1 MPVGRKEGNGMNEQ
15 ATGSQAAALAVKYL
29 KINMSLSEFEQFLD
43 GAVAAPEGERR
54 DDWIALVAPDADD
67 AAKRQLAAA
76 HEDRAQ
82 AVRRQAS
89 QPVAA
94 RVAALRKELAVQKL
108 DGFLVPR
115 ADEHQGEYVPKRAE
129 RLAWISN
136 FTGSAGLAIV
146 LKDKAAIFV
155 DGRYTIQVRE
165 QVDSRLFE
173 IRHLI
178 NEPPEAWITANLKK
192 GEVLGFDPWLVTADA
207 AQRYREAARKAGAEL
222 KSIERNP
229 LDAAWGDQPPEPIA
243 AVWPQDTRH
252 AGLSAAEKRQLI
264 AKKLKEN
271 GHDAAVISAPDSLA
285 WLLNIRGGDV
295 PRTPFALGYAIID
308 KQGRVDLFMDP
319 RKLTQEARAHLGNE
333 VAVQPKSGF
342 LSALDALGRSGA
354 TVAVDAMTAGVAIF
368 DRLKAAG
375 AKPAVGEDPC
385 ALPKACKNR
394 VEIEGARAAHR
405 RDGAAVSRFLHWL
418 SIEAPKGHLDEIA
431 AAEKLAAF
439 RRQGDLFR
447 DFSFDTI
454 SAAGPNGAICHYKVT
469 ESSNRPIPVNWL
481 YLVDSGGQYLDG
493 TTDITRTIAVGQVT
507 AEMKDR
513 FTRVL
518 KGHIALATTRFPRGT
533 TGSALDSIARR
544 PLWEVGLD
552 YDHGTGHGVGSY
564 LSVHE
569 GPQRISKMPNR
580 VPLEVGMIVSNEP
593 GYYKDGEYGIRIENL
608 VTVIEDK
615 EHPGMLAFETLTLA
629 PIDLEAIDRSLLTA
643 DEVAWL
649 NAYHKRV
656 RDTIA
661 PLVDAATAKWLEG
674 ATRAI

>member
-1 MPVGRKEGNGMNEQ
+1 ME
-15 ATGSQAAALAVKYL
+15 
-29 KINMSLSEFEQFLD
+29 LSEIEQLLK
-43 GAVAAPEGERR
+43 GSVAAPDGERQ
-54 DDWIALVAPDADD
+54 DDWIALVAPAADAETRRRLS
-67 AAKRQLAAA
+67 AARASWAAGVKRQA
-76 HEDRAQ
+76 RPPIS
-82 AVRRQAS
+82 VRI
-89 QPVAA
+89 
-94 RVAALRKELAVQKL
+94 AALRNELARRGL

-165 QVDSRLFE
+165 QVDATLFE

-178 NEPPEAWITANLKK
+178 NEPPEAWIAANLKK
-192 GEVLGFDPWLVTADA
+192 GEVLGFDPWLITPDA

-222 KSIERNP
+222 KAVDRNP
-229 LDAAWGDQPPEPIA
+229 LDEAWADQPPEPIA
-243 AVWPQDTRH
+243 PIWPQETRH
-252 AGLSAAEKRQLI
+252 AGQSAAEKRVLI
-264 AKKLKEN
+264 ARKLKER
-271 GHDAAVISAPDSLA
+271 GHAAAVISAPDSLA

-308 KQGRVDLFMDP
+308 KDGKVDLFVDP
-319 RKLTQEARAHLGNE
+319 RKLTAEARQHLGNE

-342 LSALDALGRSGA
+342 LPALDALGKTGA
-354 TVAVDAMTAGVAIF
+354 SVVVDAMTAGVAIS

-375 AKPAVGEDPC
+375 AKPAIGEDPC
-385 ALPKACKNR
+385 ALPKACKNP
-394 VEIEGARAAHR
+394 VEIDGARAAHR
-405 RDGAAVSRFLHWL
+405 RDGAAVSQFLHWL
-418 SIEAPKGHLDEIA
+418 SIEAPRGRLDEIA
-431 AAEKLAAF
+431 AADKLASF
-439 RRQGDLFR
+439 RRRNDLFR

-454 SAAGPNGAICHYKVT
+454 SAAGSNGAICHYKVT
-469 ESSNRPIPVNWL
+469 EQSNKPIPVNWL

-493 TTDITRTIAVGQVT
+493 TTDITRTVAVGKVS

-533 TGSALDSIARR
+533 SGSALDAIARR

-615 EHPGMLAFETLTLA
+615 QHPGMLCFETLTLA
-629 PIDLEAIDRSLLTA
+629 PIDLDAIDRSLLTS

-656 RDTIA
+656 RETIT

>member
-1 MPVGRKEGNGMNEQ
+1 MNEH
-15 ATGSQAAALAVKYL
+15 ATRSEAVASALQNVKV
-29 KINMSLSEFEQFLD
+29 NMSLSEFEQVLA
-43 GAVAAPEGERR
+43 GSVAAPDGERP
-54 DDWIALVAPDADD
+54 DEWIALVAPGADED
-67 AAKRQLAAA
+67 TKRRLSAA
-76 HEDRAQ
+76 HESWARDVKRQ
-82 AVRRQAS
+82 VR
-89 QPVAA
+89 QPVSA
-94 RVAALRKELAVQKL
+94 RLAALRNELHTQNL
-108 DGFLVPR
+108 DGFLIPR

-165 QVDSRLFE
+165 QVDATLFE

-178 NEPPEAWITANLKK
+178 TEPPEAWIAANLKK
-192 GEVLGFDPWLVTADA
+192 GEVLGFDPWLITPDA

-222 KSIERNP
+222 KAVDRNP
-229 LDAAWGDQPPEPIA
+229 LDEAWSDQPPEPIA
-243 AVWPQDTRH
+243 PIWPQDTRH
-252 AGLSAAEKRQLI
+252 AGQSSAEKRQLI
-264 AKKLKEN
+264 ARKLKER
-271 GHDAAVISAPDSLA
+271 GQDAAVISAPDSLA

-308 KQGRVDLFMDP
+308 KDGKVDLFIDS
-319 RKLTQEARAHLGNE
+319 RKLTAEARQHLGNE

-342 LSALDALGRSGA
+342 LPALDVLGKTGS
-354 TVAVDAMTAGVAIF
+354 TVVVDGMTAGVAIY

-385 ALPKACKNR
+385 ALPKACKNP
-394 VEIEGARAAHR
+394 VEVEGSRAAHR
-405 RDGAAVSRFLHWL
+405 RDGAAVSQFLHWL
-418 SIEAPKGHLDEIA
+418 SIEAPKGGLNEII
-431 AAEKLAAF
+431 AAEKLASF
-439 RRQGDLFR
+439 RRRNDLFR

-469 ESSNRPIPVNWL
+469 EESNRPIPVNWL
-481 YLVDSGGQYLDG
+481 FLVDSGGQYLDG
-493 TTDITRTIAVGQVT
+493 TTDITRTIAVGKVS

-533 TGSALDSIARR
+533 TGSSLDAIARR

-580 VPLEVGMIVSNEP
+580 VPLEVGMIISNEP

-608 VTVIEDK
+608 VTVVEDK
-615 EHPGMLAFETLTLA
+615 DHPGMLAFETLTLA
-629 PIDLEAIDRSLLTA
+629 PIDLDAVDRSLLTA

-649 NAYHKRV
+649 NAYHTRV
-656 RDTIA
+656 RETIT

>member
-1 MPVGRKEGNGMNEQ
+1 MNEQ
-15 ATGSQAAALAVKYL
+15 ATRAETIASAHKKL
-29 KINMSLSEFEQFLD
+29 KINMSLSEFEQLLD
-43 GAVAAPEGERR
+43 GAVAAPDGERQS
-54 DDWIALVAPDADD
+54 DWIALVAPSADED
-67 AAKRQLAAA
+67 TRRRLNAA
-76 HEDRAQ
+76 HESRAQ
-82 AVRRQAS
+82 DVKMQAR
-89 QPVAA
+89 PPIPA
-94 RVAALRKELAVQKL
+94 RLAALRKELANRKL

-129 RLAWISN
+129 RLAWIAN

-165 QVDSRLFE
+165 QVDAKLFE

-178 NEPPEAWITANLKK
+178 NEPPEAWIAANLKK
-192 GEVLGFDPWLVTADA
+192 GEVLGFDPWLLTADA
-207 AQRYREAARKAGAEL
+207 ALRYREAARKVGAEL
-222 KSIERNP
+222 KAVDRNP
-229 LDAAWGDQPPEPIA
+229 LDEAWTDQPPEPIA
-243 AVWPQDTRH
+243 PIWPQDTRH
-252 AGLSAAEKRQLI
+252 AGQSAAEKRALI
-264 AKKLKEN
+264 AKKLKER
-271 GHDAAVISAPDSLA
+271 GQDAAVISAPDSLA

-295 PRTPFALGYAIID
+295 PRTPFALGYAVID
-308 KQGRVDLFMDP
+308 KEGKVDLFMDP
-319 RKLTQEARAHLGNE
+319 RKLTAEARQHLGNE
-333 VAVQPKSGF
+333 VAVRPKTGF
-342 LSALDALGRSGA
+342 LPALDVLGKAGA
-354 TVAVDAMTAGVAIF
+354 TVVVDAMTAGVAIS

-375 AKPAVGEDPC
+375 ARPAIGEDPC
-385 ALPKACKNR
+385 ALLKACKNP
-394 VEIEGARAAHR
+394 VEVEGSRAAHR
-405 RDGAAVSRFLHWL
+405 RDGAAVSQFLHWL
-418 SIEAPKGHLDEIA
+418 SIEAPKGQLNEII
-431 AAEKLAAF
+431 AAEKLASF
-439 RRQGDLFR
+439 RRRNDLFR

-469 ESSNRPIPVNWL
+469 EESNRPIPVDWL
-481 YLVDSGGQYLDG
+481 FLVDSGGQYLDG
-493 TTDITRTIAVGQVT
+493 TTDITRTIAVGKVS

-518 KGHIALATTRFPRGT
+518 KGHIALGTTRFPRGT
-533 TGSALDSIARR
+533 TGSSLDAIARR
-544 PLWEVGLD
+544 PLWEIGLD

-580 VPLEVGMIVSNEP
+580 VALEVGMIVSNEP

-608 VTVIEDK
+608 VTVVEDK
-615 EHPGMLAFETLTLA
+615 QHPGMLCFETLTLA

-649 NAYHKRV
+649 NAYHARV
-656 RDTIA
+656 RETIT

>member
-1 MPVGRKEGNGMNEQ
+1 MNEH
-15 ATGSQAAALAVKYL
+15 ATRSQAIASAVENV
-29 KINMSLSEFEQFLD
+29 KINMSLSEFEQLLE

-54 DDWIALVAPDADD
+54 DDWIALVAPGADD
-67 AAKRQLAAA
+67 ETRRRLTAAHKSWAEAVKRQGR
-76 HEDRAQ
+76 E
-82 AVRRQAS
+82 
-89 QPVAA
+89 PVSA
-94 RVAALRKELAVQKL
+94 RIAALRKELAVQKL
-108 DGFLVPR
+108 DGFLIPR

-165 QVDSRLFE
+165 QVDAQLLE

-178 NEPPEAWITANLKK
+178 NEPPEAWIAANLKK
-192 GEVLGFDPWLVTADA
+192 GEVLGFDPWLTTADA

-222 KSIERNP
+222 KAVERNP
-229 LDAAWGDQPPEPIA
+229 LDEAWTDQPPEPIA
-243 AVWPQDTRH
+243 PVWPQDTRY
-252 AGLSAAEKRQLI
+252 AGMSAAEKRQLI
-264 AKKLKEN
+264 ARKLAEK
-271 GHDAAVISAPDSLA
+271 GQDAAVISAPDSLA

-308 KQGRVDLFMDP
+308 KDGKVDLFIDP
-319 RKLTQEARAHLGNE
+319 RKLTAEARSHLGNE
-333 VAVQPKSGF
+333 VAVQPKAGF
-342 LSALDALGRSGA
+342 LPALDALGKAGA

-375 AKPAVGEDPC
+375 AKPAIGEDPC
-385 ALPKACKNR
+385 ALPKACKNP
-394 VEIEGARAAHR
+394 VEIDGARAAHR

-418 SIEAPKGHLDEIA
+418 SIEAPKGDLDEIA
-431 AAEKLAAF
+431 AAEKLAEF
-439 RRQGDLFR
+439 RRRNDLFR

-469 ESSNRPIPVNWL
+469 EASNRPIPVNSL

-493 TTDITRTIAVGQVT
+493 TTDITRTIAVGEVS

-533 TGSALDSIARR
+533 SGSALDAIARR
-544 PLWEVGLD
+544 PLWQIGLD

-580 VPLEVGMIVSNEP
+580 VALEAGMIVSNEP

-615 EHPGMLAFETLTLA
+615 QHPGMLCFETLTLA
-629 PIDLEAIDRSLLTA
+629 PIDLEAIDRALLTP

-649 NAYHKRV
+649 NAYHTRV
-656 RDTIA
+656 RETIT

>member
-1 MPVGRKEGNGMNEQ
+1 MNEH
-15 ATGSQAAALAVKYL
+15 ATRSEAVVSALKNIKV
-29 KINMSLSEFEQFLD
+29 NMSLTELEQVLA
-43 GAVAAPEGERR
+43 GSVAAPDGERP
-54 DDWIALVAPDADD
+54 DEWIALVAPGADED
-67 AAKRQLAAA
+67 TKRRLSAA
-76 HEDRAQ
+76 HESWARDVKRQ
-82 AVRRQAS
+82 VR
-89 QPVAA
+89 QPVSA
-94 RVAALRKELAVQKL
+94 RHAALRKELHTQNL
-108 DGFLVPR
+108 DGFLIPR

-146 LKDKAAIFV
+146 LKDKAAVFV

-165 QVDSRLFE
+165 QIDATLFE

-178 NEPPEAWITANLKK
+178 TEPPEAWIAANLKK
-192 GEVLGFDPWLVTADA
+192 GEVLGFDPWLITPDA

-222 KSIERNP
+222 KAVDRNP
-229 LDAAWGDQPPEPIA
+229 LDEAWSDQPPEPIA
-243 AVWPQDTRH
+243 PIWPQDTRH
-252 AGLSAAEKRQLI
+252 AGQSSAEKRQLI
-264 AKKLKEN
+264 ARKLKER
-271 GHDAAVISAPDSLA
+271 GQDAAVISAPDSLA

-295 PRTPFALGYAIID
+295 PRTPFALGYAIVD
-308 KQGRVDLFMDP
+308 KDGKVDLFIDP
-319 RKLTQEARAHLGNE
+319 RKLTAEARQHLGNE

-342 LSALDALGRSGA
+342 LPALDALGKTGS
-354 TVAVDAMTAGVAIF
+354 TVVVDGMTAGVAIY
-368 DRLKAAG
+368 DRLIAAG

-385 ALPKACKNR
+385 ALPKACKNP
-394 VEIEGARAAHR
+394 VEVEGSRAAHR
-405 RDGAAVSRFLHWL
+405 RDGAAVSQFLHWL
-418 SIEAPKGHLDEIA
+418 SIEAPKGQLNEII
-431 AAEKLAAF
+431 AAEKLASF
-439 RRQGDLFR
+439 RRRNDLFR

-469 ESSNRPIPVNWL
+469 EESNRPIPVNWL
-481 YLVDSGGQYLDG
+481 FLVDSGGQYLDG
-493 TTDITRTIAVGQVT
+493 TTDITRTIAVGKAS

-533 TGSALDSIARR
+533 TGSSLDAIARR

-580 VPLEVGMIVSNEP
+580 VPLEVGMIISNEP

-608 VTVIEDK
+608 VTVVEDK
-615 EHPGMLAFETLTLA
+615 DHPGMLAFETLTLA
-629 PIDLEAIDRSLLTA
+629 PIDLEAVDRSLLTA

-649 NAYHKRV
+649 NAYHTRV
-656 RDTIA
+656 RETIT

>member
-1 MPVGRKEGNGMNEQ
+1 MNEP
-15 ATGSQAAALAVKYL
+15 ATGARQVASAHQKL
-29 KINMSLSEFEQFLD
+29 KINMSLTEFEQFLD
-43 GAVAAPEGERR
+43 GSVAAPDGERP
-54 DDWIALVAPDADD
+54 DDWIALLAPGADED
-67 AAKRQLAAA
+67 TRRGLSAALASRAADVKRQ
-76 HEDRAQ
+76 
-82 AVRRQAS
+82 VRPPISTRL
-89 QPVAA
+89 
-94 RVAALRKELAVQKL
+94 AALRKELASQGL
-108 DGFLVPR
+108 AGFLIPR

-129 RLAWISN
+129 RLAWIAN
-136 FTGSAGLAIV
+136 FTGSAGLALV

-165 QVDSRLFE
+165 QVDAQLFE

-178 NEPPEAWITANLKK
+178 NEPPEAWIAANLKK
-192 GEVLGFDPWLVTADA
+192 GEVLGFDPWLTTPDA

-222 KSIERNP
+222 KAVDRNP
-229 LDAAWGDQPPEPIA
+229 LDAAWADQPPEPIA
-243 AVWPQDTRH
+243 PIWPQATQH
-252 AGLSAAEKRQLI
+252 AGMSAAEKRALI
-264 AKKLKEN
+264 AKKLKER
-271 GHDAAVISAPDSLA
+271 GQDAAVISAPDSLA

-295 PRTPFALGYAIID
+295 PRTPFALGYAVID
-308 KQGRVDLFMDP
+308 KEGKVDLFIDP
-319 RKLTQEARAHLGNE
+319 RKLTAEARAHLGNE
-333 VAVQPKSGF
+333 VAVQPKAGF
-342 LSALDALGRSGA
+342 LPALDALGKTGA
-354 TVAVDAMTAGVAIF
+354 TVVVDAMTAGVAIY
-368 DRLKAAG
+368 DRLKSAG

-385 ALPKACKNR
+385 ALPKACKNP
-394 VEIEGARAAHR
+394 VEVEGSRAAHR
-405 RDGAAVSRFLHWL
+405 RDGAAVSQFLHWL
-418 SIEAPKGHLDEIA
+418 SIEAPKGGLDEIA
-431 AAEKLAAF
+431 AADKLASF
-439 RRQGDLFR
+439 RRRNDLFR

-469 ESSNRPIPVNWL
+469 EQSNKPIPVNWL

-507 AEMKDR
+507 PEMKDR

-615 EHPGMLAFETLTLA
+615 QHPGMLRFETLTLA
-629 PIDLEAIDRSLLTA
+629 PIDLNAVDRSLLTA

-649 NAYHKRV
+649 NAYHTRV
-656 RDTIA
+656 RKTIT
-661 PLVDAATAKWLEG
+661 PLVDAKTAKWLEE
-674 ATRAI
+674 ATRAV

>member
-1 MPVGRKEGNGMNEQ
+1 MNEH
-15 ATGSQAAALAVKYL
+15 ATRSEAVASALKNV
-29 KINMSLSEFEQFLD
+29 KINMSLSEFEQVLD
-43 GAVAAPEGERR
+43 GSVAAPDGERP
-54 DDWIALVAPDADD
+54 DEWIALVAPGADED
-67 AAKRQLAAA
+67 TKRRLSAA
-76 HEDRAQ
+76 HESWARDVKRQ
-82 AVRRQAS
+82 VRH
-89 QPVAA
+89 PVST
-94 RVAALRKELAVQKL
+94 RLAALRKELHTQNL
-108 DGFLVPR
+108 DGFLIPR

-155 DGRYTIQVRE
+155 DGRYTIQVRA
-165 QVDSRLFE
+165 QVDATLFE
-173 IRHLI
+173 IQHLI
-178 NEPPEAWITANLKK
+178 TEPPEAWIAANLKK
-192 GEVLGFDPWLVTADA
+192 GEVLGFDPWLITPDA

-222 KSIERNP
+222 KAVDRNP
-229 LDAAWGDQPPEPIA
+229 LDEAWSDQPPEPIA
-243 AVWPQDTRH
+243 PIWPQETRH
-252 AGLSAAEKRQLI
+252 AGQTSAEKRQLI
-264 AKKLKEN
+264 AGKLKER
-271 GHDAAVISAPDSLA
+271 GQDAAVISAPDSLA

-308 KQGRVDLFMDP
+308 KDGKVDLFIDP
-319 RKLTQEARAHLGNE
+319 RKLTAEARQHLGNE

-342 LSALDALGRSGA
+342 LPALDVLGKRGA
-354 TVAVDAMTAGVAIF
+354 HVVVDAMTAGVAIS

-375 AKPAVGEDPC
+375 ARPAIGEDPC
-385 ALPKACKNR
+385 ALPKACKNP
-394 VEIEGARAAHR
+394 VEVEGSRAAHR
-405 RDGAAVSRFLHWL
+405 RDGAAVSQFLHWL
-418 SIEAPKGHLDEIA
+418 SIEAPKGQLNEII
-431 AAEKLAAF
+431 AAEKLASF

-469 ESSNRPIPVNWL
+469 EESNRPIPVNWL
-481 YLVDSGGQYLDG
+481 FLVDSGGQYLDG
-493 TTDITRTIAVGQVT
+493 TTDITRTVAVGKVS

-533 TGSALDSIARR
+533 TGSSLDAIARR

-580 VPLEVGMIVSNEP
+580 VPLEVGMIISNEP

-608 VTVIEDK
+608 VTVVEDK
-615 EHPGMLAFETLTLA
+615 DHRGMLGFETLTLA
-629 PIDLEAIDRSLLTA
+629 PIDLEAVDRSLLTA

-656 RDTIA
+656 REAIT
-661 PLVDAATAKWLEG
+661 PLVDKETAKWLEG

>member
-1 MPVGRKEGNGMNEQ
+1 MNEP
-15 ATGSQAAALAVKYL
+15 ATGSQAVASAHQKL
-29 KINMSLSEFEQFLD
+29 KINMSLTEFEQLLD
-43 GAVAAPEGERR
+43 GTVAAPEGERQ
-54 DDWIALVAPDADD
+54 DEWIALVAPGADED
-67 AAKRQLAAA
+67 TKRRLSAAHASRVQDVKRQA
-76 HEDRAQ
+76 HPPI
-82 AVRRQAS
+82 S
-89 QPVAA
+89 A
-94 RVAALRKELAVQKL
+94 RLAALRKELGTQQL
-108 DGFLVPR
+108 DGFVIPR

-129 RLAWISN
+129 RLAWIAN

-165 QVDSRLFE
+165 QVDATLFE

-178 NEPPEAWITANLKK
+178 AEPPEAWIAANLKK
-192 GEVLGFDPWLVTADA
+192 GEVLGFDPWLITPDA

-222 KSIERNP
+222 KAVDRNP
-229 LDAAWGDQPPEPIA
+229 LDAAWADQPPEPIA
-243 AVWPQDTRH
+243 PIWPQATSH
-252 AGLSAAEKRQLI
+252 AGQSATDKRQLI
-264 AKKLKEN
+264 ARKLKER
-271 GHDAAVISAPDSLA
+271 GQDAAVISAPDSLA

-308 KQGRVDLFMDP
+308 KEGRVDLFVDP
-319 RKLTQEARAHLGNE
+319 RKLTAEARQHLGNE
-333 VAVQPKSGF
+333 VAVQPKIGF
-342 LSALDALGRSGA
+342 LPALDALGKTSA
-354 TVAVDAMTAGVAIF
+354 AVVVDAMTAGVAIY

-385 ALPKACKNR
+385 ALPKACKNP
-394 VEIEGARAAHR
+394 VEVEGSRAAHR
-405 RDGAAVSRFLHWL
+405 RDGAAVSQFLHWL
-418 SIEAPKGHLDEIA
+418 SIEAPKGQLDEIA
-431 AAEKLAAF
+431 AAEKLASF
-439 RRQGDLFR
+439 RRRNDLFR

-469 ESSNRPIPVNWL
+469 EQSNRPIPVNWL
-481 YLVDSGGQYLDG
+481 FLVDSGGQYLDG
-493 TTDITRTIAVGQVT
+493 TTDITRTIAVGAVS

-533 TGSALDSIARR
+533 TGSSLDAIARR

-580 VPLEVGMIVSNEP
+580 VPLEVGMIISNEP

-615 EHPGMLAFETLTLA
+615 SHPGMLTFETLTLA
-629 PIDLEAIDRSLLTA
+629 PIDLDAIDRSLLTA

-656 RDTIA
+656 RETIA

>member
-1 MPVGRKEGNGMNEQ
+1 MNEQ
-15 ATGSQAAALAVKYL
+15 ATGAKQIASAHQKL
-29 KINMSLSEFEQFLD
+29 KNTMSLAEFEQLLD
-43 GAVAAPEGERR
+43 GSLAAPEGERP
-54 DDWIALVAPDADD
+54 DEWIALVAPGADD
-67 AAKRQLAAA
+67 DLKRRLSAAYAS
-76 HEDRAQ
+76 RAEG
-82 AVRRQAS
+82 VRRQAR
-89 QPVAA
+89 QPVSARLAA
-94 RVAALRKELAVQKL
+94 VRKELASQKL
-108 DGFLVPR
+108 DGFLIPR

-129 RLAWISN
+129 RLAWISS

-165 QVDSRLFE
+165 QVDAQLFE

-178 NEPPEAWITANLKK
+178 NEPPEAWIAANLKK
-192 GEVLGFDPWLVTADA
+192 GEVLGFDPWLTTADA

-222 KSIERNP
+222 QAVERNP
-229 LDAAWGDQPPEPIA
+229 LDEAWTDQPPEPIA
-243 AVWPQDTRH
+243 PIWPQDTRY
-252 AGLSAAEKRQLI
+252 AGMSASEKRQLI
-264 AKKLKEN
+264 ARKLAEK
-271 GHDAAVISAPDSLA
+271 GQDAAVISAPDSLA

-308 KQGRVDLFMDP
+308 KEGKVDLFIDP

-342 LSALDALGRSGA
+342 LPALDGLGKTGA

-375 AKPAVGEDPC
+375 AKPAIGEDPC
-385 ALPKACKNR
+385 ALPKACKNP
-394 VEIEGARAAHR
+394 VEIDGARAAHR
-405 RDGAAVSRFLHWL
+405 RDGAAVSQFLHWL
-418 SIEAPKGHLDEIA
+418 SIEAPKGGLDEIA
-431 AAEKLAAF
+431 AAEKLAEF
-439 RRQGDLFR
+439 RRRNDLFR

-469 ESSNRPIPVNWL
+469 EQSNRPIPVNSL

-493 TTDITRTIAVGQVT
+493 TTDITRTIAVGQVS

-533 TGSALDSIARR
+533 SGSALDSIARR
-544 PLWEVGLD
+544 PLWQIGLD

-580 VPLEVGMIVSNEP
+580 VALEVGMIVSNEP

-608 VTVIEDK
+608 VTVIEDQQ
-615 EHPGMLAFETLTLA
+615 HPGMLCFETLTLA
-629 PIDLEAIDRSLLTA
+629 PIDLEAIDRALLTP

-649 NAYHKRV
+649 NAYHTRV
-656 RDTIA
+656 RETIA
-661 PLVDAATAKWLEG
+661 PLVDAKTAKWLEG

>member
-1 MPVGRKEGNGMNEQ
+1 MNEH
-15 ATGSQAAALAVKYL
+15 ATRSQQVASAHQKL
-29 KINMSLSEFEQFLD
+29 KINMSLMEFEQLLD
-43 GAVAAPEGERR
+43 GSVAAPDGERP
-54 DDWIALVAPDADD
+54 DDWIALVAPGADED
-67 AAKRQLAAA
+67 TKRRLSAAHASWAKDVKRQA
-76 HEDRAQ
+76 RP
-82 AVRRQAS
+82 
-89 QPVAA
+89 PVPE
-94 RVAALRKELAVQKL
+94 RLAALRKELSVQKL
-108 DGFLVPR
+108 DGFIVPR

-136 FTGSAGLAIV
+136 FAGSAGLAIV
-146 LKDKAAIFV
+146 LNDKAAVFV

-165 QVDSRLFE
+165 QVDAKLFE

-178 NEPPEAWITANLKK
+178 TEPPEAWIAANLKK
-192 GEVLGFDPWLVTADA
+192 GEVLGYDPWLITPDA

-222 KSIERNP
+222 KAVDRNP
-229 LDAAWGDQPPEPIA
+229 LDAAWSDQPPEPIA
-243 AVWPQDTRH
+243 PIWPQEAKH
-252 AGLSAAEKRQLI
+252 AGQSAADKRQLI
-264 AKKLKEN
+264 AKKLKER
-271 GHDAAVISAPDSLA
+271 GQDAAVISAPDSLA

-308 KQGRVDLFMDP
+308 KDGKVDLFMDP
-319 RKLTQEARAHLGNE
+319 RKLTAEARQHLGNE
-333 VAVQPKSGF
+333 VAVQPRSGF
-342 LSALDALGRSGA
+342 LPALDTLGKAGA
-354 TVAVDAMTAGVAIF
+354 SVGVDAMTAGVAIY

-375 AKPAVGEDPC
+375 AKPAIGEDPC
-385 ALPKACKNR
+385 ALPKACKNL
-394 VEIEGARAAHR
+394 VEVEGARAAHR
-405 RDGAAVSRFLHWL
+405 RDGAAVSQFLHWL
-418 SIEAPKGHLDEIA
+418 SIEAPKGRLDEIA
-431 AAEKLAAF
+431 AAEKLASF
-439 RRQGDLFR
+439 RRRNDLFR

-469 ESSNRPIPVNWL
+469 EQSNRPIPVNWL
-481 YLVDSGGQYLDG
+481 FLLDSGGQYLDG
-493 TTDITRTIAVGQVT
+493 TTDITRTIAVGKVS

-533 TGSALDSIARR
+533 TGSSLDAIARR

-608 VTVIEDK
+608 VTVVEDK
-615 EHPGMLAFETLTLA
+615 DHPGMLAFETLTLA
-629 PIDLEAIDRSLLTA
+629 PIDLEAVDRALLTA

-649 NAYHKRV
+649 NAYHARV
-656 RDTIA
+656 RETIT

-674 ATRAI
+674 ATRTI

>member
-1 MPVGRKEGNGMNEQ
+1 
-15 ATGSQAAALAVKYL
+15 
-29 KINMSLSEFEQFLD
+29 MSLTDFEQFLD
-43 GAVAAPEGERR
+43 GSVAAPEGERP
-54 DDWIALVAPDADD
+54 DDWIALLAPGADEETRRGLTVALATRAAD
-67 AAKRQLAAA
+67 
-76 HEDRAQ
+76 
-82 AVRRQAS
+82 VRRQTRPPIS
-89 QPVAA
+89 A
-94 RVAALRKELAVQKL
+94 RLAALGKELASQDL
-108 DGFLVPR
+108 AGFLVPR

-129 RLAWISN
+129 RLAWIAN
-136 FTGSAGLAIV
+136 FTGSAGLVIV

-165 QVDSRLFE
+165 QVDAQLFE

-178 NEPPEAWITANLKK
+178 NEPPESWIAANLKK
-192 GEVLGFDPWLVTADA
+192 GEVLGFDPWLTTPDA

-222 KSIERNP
+222 KAVDRNP
-229 LDAAWGDQPPEPIA
+229 LDAAWVDQPPEPIA
-243 AVWPQDTRH
+243 PIWPQATEH
-252 AGLSAAEKRQLI
+252 AGMSAAEKRALI
-264 AKKLKEN
+264 ARKLKEK
-271 GHDAAVISAPDSLA
+271 GQDAAVISAPDSLA

-295 PRTPFALGYAIID
+295 PRTPFALGYAVID
-308 KQGRVDLFMDP
+308 KEGKVDLFIDP
-319 RKLTQEARAHLGNE
+319 RKLTAEARAHLGNE
-333 VAVQPKSGF
+333 VAVQPKAGF
-342 LSALDALGRSGA
+342 LPALDALGKSGA
-354 TVAVDAMTAGVAIF
+354 TVVVDAMTAGVAIY

-385 ALPKACKNR
+385 ALPKACKNP
-394 VEIEGARAAHR
+394 VEVEGSRAAHR
-405 RDGAAVSRFLHWL
+405 RDGAAVSQFLHWL
-418 SIEAPKGHLDEIA
+418 SIEAPKGGLDEIA
-431 AAEKLAAF
+431 AADKLASF
-439 RRQGDLFR
+439 RRRNDLFR

-469 ESSNRPIPVNWL
+469 EQSNKPIPVNWL

-507 AEMKDR
+507 PEMKDR

-569 GPQRISKMPNR
+569 GPQRISKVPNR

-615 EHPGMLAFETLTLA
+615 QHPGMLCFETLTLA
-629 PIDLEAIDRSLLTA
+629 PIDLNAVDRSLLTA

-649 NAYHKRV
+649 NAYHTRV
-656 RDTIA
+656 RATIT
-661 PLVDAATAKWLEG
+661 PLVDTKTAKWLEE

>member
-1 MPVGRKEGNGMNEQ
+1 MNEQ
-15 ATGSQAAALAVKYL
+15 ATDAQQIASAHQNL
-29 KINMSLSEFEQFLD
+29 KTNMSLSEFEQLLE
-43 GAVAAPEGERR
+43 GTVAAPEGERP
-54 DDWIALVAPDADD
+54 DEWIALVAPGADD
-67 AAKRQLAAA
+67 DTKRRLSA
-76 HEDRAQ
+76 AQ
-82 AVRRQAS
+82 ASRAEAVKGQTR
-89 QPVAA
+89 QPVSA
-94 RVAALRKELAVQKL
+94 RIAALRKELANRKL

-165 QVDSRLFE
+165 QVDAQLFE

-178 NEPPEAWITANLKK
+178 NEPPETWITANLKK
-192 GEVLGFDPWLVTADA
+192 GEVLGFDPWLTTADA

-222 KSIERNP
+222 KAVDRNP
-229 LDAAWGDQPPEPIA
+229 LDAAWADQPPEPIA
-243 AVWPQDTRH
+243 PIWPQATQH
-252 AGLSAAEKRQLI
+252 AGLGAAEKRALI
-264 AKKLKEN
+264 AKKLTEK
-271 GHDAAVISAPDSLA
+271 GQDAAVISAPDSLA
-285 WLLNIRGGDV
+285 WLLNVRGGDV
-295 PRTPFALGYAIID
+295 PRTPFALGYAVID
-308 KQGRVDLFMDP
+308 KDGKVDLFMDP
-319 RKLTQEARAHLGNE
+319 RKLTAEARAHLGNE

-342 LSALDALGRSGA
+342 LSALDTLGKSGA
-354 TVAVDAMTAGVAIF
+354 TVAVDAMTAGVAIS

-375 AKPAVGEDPC
+375 AKPALGEDPC
-385 ALPKACKNR
+385 ALPKACKNP
-394 VEIEGARAAHR
+394 VEVEGSRAAHR
-405 RDGAAVSRFLHWL
+405 RDGAAVSQFLHWL
-418 SIEAPKGHLDEIA
+418 SIEAPKGGLDEIA
-431 AAEKLAAF
+431 AAEKLASF
-439 RRQGDLFR
+439 RRRGELFR

-469 ESSNRPIPVNWL
+469 EQSNKPIPVNWL

-507 AEMKDR
+507 PEMKDR

-533 TGSALDSIARR
+533 TGSSLDAIARR

-569 GPQRISKMPNR
+569 GPQRISKVPNR
-580 VPLEVGMIVSNEP
+580 VALDVGMIVSNEP

-615 EHPGMLAFETLTLA
+615 AHPGMLAFETLTLA

-656 RDTIA
+656 RETVT

-674 ATRAI
+674 ATRSI

>member
-1 MPVGRKEGNGMNEQ
+1 MNEQ
-15 ATGSQAAALAVKYL
+15 ATDSQQVASAHQKL
-29 KINMSLSEFEQFLD
+29 KTNMSLMEFEQFLD
-43 GAVAAPEGERR
+43 GSVAAPEGERP
-54 DDWIALVAPDADD
+54 DDWIALVAPGADEATRQGLS
-67 AAKRQLAAA
+67 AALASRAEDVKRQVRPPIWVRLAA
-76 HEDRAQ
+76 
-82 AVRRQAS
+82 V
-89 QPVAA
+89 
-94 RVAALRKELAVQKL
+94 RKELAAQGL
-108 DGFLVPR
+108 AGFLVPR
-115 ADEHQGEYVPKRAE
+115 ADEHQGEYIPKRAE
-129 RLAWISN
+129 RLAWIAN
-136 FTGSAGLAIV
+136 FTGSAGLVIV

-165 QVDSRLFE
+165 QVDAQLFE

-178 NEPPEAWITANLKK
+178 NEPPEAWIAANLKK
-192 GEVLGFDPWLVTADA
+192 GEVLGFDPWLTTPDA
-207 AQRYREAARKAGAEL
+207 AQRYREAARKSGAEL
-222 KSIERNP
+222 KAVDRNP
-229 LDAAWGDQPPEPIA
+229 LDAAWTDQPPEPIA
-243 AVWPQDTRH
+243 PIWPQATQH
-252 AGLSAAEKRQLI
+252 AGLSAAEKRALI
-264 AKKLKEN
+264 ARKLKEK
-271 GHDAAVISAPDSLA
+271 GQDAAVISAPDSLA

-295 PRTPFALGYAIID
+295 PRTPFALGYAVID
-308 KQGRVDLFMDP
+308 KEGKVDFFVDP
-319 RKLTQEARAHLGNE
+319 RKLTAEARAHLGNE
-333 VAVQPKSGF
+333 VAVQPKTGF
-342 LSALDALGRSGA
+342 LPALDVLGKSGA
-354 TVAVDAMTAGVAIF
+354 TVVVDGMTAGVAIY

-385 ALPKACKNR
+385 ALPKACKNP
-394 VEIEGARAAHR
+394 VEVEGSRAAHR
-405 RDGAAVSRFLHWL
+405 RDGAAVSQFLHWL
-418 SIEAPKGHLDEIA
+418 SIEAPKGGLDEITA
-431 AAEKLAAF
+431 ADKLAEF
-439 RRQGDLFR
+439 RRRGDLFR

-469 ESSNRPIPVNWL
+469 EQSNKPIPVNWL

-493 TTDITRTIAVGQVT
+493 TTDITRTIAVGAVS

-518 KGHIALATTRFPRGT
+518 KGHIALGTTRFPRGT

-615 EHPGMLAFETLTLA
+615 AHPGMLAFETLTLA
-629 PIDLEAIDRSLLTA
+629 PIDLNAVDRSLLTA

-656 RDTIA
+656 RETIT
-661 PLVDAATAKWLEG
+661 PLVDAKTAKWLEE

>member
-1 MPVGRKEGNGMNEQ
+1 MNEP
-15 ATGSQAAALAVKYL
+15 ATSAQQVAMALKNA
-29 KINMSLSEFEQFLD
+29 KINMELSEIEQLLK
-43 GAVAAPEGERR
+43 GSVAAPDGERQ
-54 DDWIALVAPDADD
+54 DDWIALVAPAADAETKRHLT
-67 AAKRQLAAA
+67 AARASWAEGVKRQARL
-76 HEDRAQ
+76 
-82 AVRRQAS
+82 
-89 QPVAA
+89 PVSA
-94 RVAALRKELAVQKL
+94 RIAALRNELAKQSL
-108 DGFLVPR
+108 GGFLIPR

-165 QVDSRLFE
+165 QVDAKLFE

-178 NEPPEAWITANLKK
+178 NEPPEAWIAANLKK
-192 GEVLGFDPWLVTADA
+192 GEMLGFDPWLVTPDA
-207 AQRYREAARKAGAEL
+207 VQRYREAARKVGAEL
-222 KSIERNP
+222 KAVERNP
-229 LDAAWGDQPPEPIA
+229 LDEAWTDQPPEPIA
-243 AVWPQDTRH
+243 PIWPQETRH
-252 AGLSAAEKRQLI
+252 AGQSASEKRQLI
-264 AKKLKEN
+264 AKKLKER
-271 GHDAAVISAPDSLA
+271 GQDAAVISAPDSLA

-308 KQGRVDLFMDP
+308 KDGKVDLFIDP
-319 RKLTQEARAHLGNE
+319 RKLTAEARRHLGNE

-342 LSALDALGRSGA
+342 ITALDALGKTGA
-354 TVAVDAMTAGVAIF
+354 TVVVDGMTAGVAIY

-385 ALPKACKNR
+385 ALPKACKNAIE
-394 VEIEGARAAHR
+394 VEGSRAAHR
-405 RDGAAVSRFLHWL
+405 RDGAAVSQFLHWL
-418 SIEAPKGHLDEIA
+418 SLEAPKGQLDEIIA
-431 AAEKLAAF
+431 ADKLAEF
-439 RRQGDLFR
+439 RRRNDLFR

-469 ESSNRPIPVNWL
+469 EQSNRPIPVNWL
-481 YLVDSGGQYLDG
+481 FLVDSGGQYLDG
-493 TTDITRTIAVGQVT
+493 TTDITRTVAVGQVS

-518 KGHIALATTRFPRGT
+518 KGHIALGTTRFPRGT
-533 TGSALDSIARR
+533 TGSSLDAIARR

-615 EHPGMLAFETLTLA
+615 QHPGMLCFETLTLA

-649 NAYHKRV
+649 NAYHARV
-656 RDTIA
+656 RETIT
-661 PLVDAATAKWLEG
+661 PLVDKDTAKWLEG

>member
-1 MPVGRKEGNGMNEQ
+1 MELSDIEQ
-15 ATGSQAAALAVKYL
+15 LLKGS
-29 KINMSLSEFEQFLD
+29 
-43 GAVAAPEGERR
+43 VAAPDGERP
-54 DDWIALVAPDADD
+54 DDWIALVAPTADAETRRRLS
-67 AAKRQLAAA
+67 AARASAAEGIKRQA
-76 HEDRAQ
+76 RP
-82 AVRRQAS
+82 
-89 QPVAA
+89 PVGA
-94 RVAALRKELAVQKL
+94 RIAALRNELAKQGL

-165 QVDSRLFE
+165 QVDAKLFE

-178 NEPPEAWITANLKK
+178 NEPPETWIAANLKK
-192 GEVLGFDPWLVTADA
+192 GEVLGFDPWLVTPDA
-207 AQRYREAARKAGAEL
+207 ALRYREAARKVGAEL
-222 KSIERNP
+222 KAVDRNP
-229 LDAAWGDQPPEPIA
+229 LDEAWTDQPPEPIA
-243 AVWPQDTRH
+243 PIWPQETRH
-252 AGLSAAEKRQLI
+252 AGQSAAEKRALI
-264 AKKLKEN
+264 ARKLKER
-271 GHDAAVISAPDSLA
+271 GQDAAVISAPDSLA

-308 KQGRVDLFMDP
+308 KDGKVDLFVDP
-319 RKLTQEARAHLGNE
+319 RKLTAEARQHLGNE
-333 VAVQPKSGF
+333 VAVQAKSG
-342 LSALDALGRSGA
+342 LLPALDALGKAGA
-354 TVAVDAMTAGVAIF
+354 TVVVDAMTAGVAVY

-385 ALPKACKNR
+385 ALPKACKNP
-394 VEIEGARAAHR
+394 VEIDGARAAHR
-405 RDGAAVSRFLHWL
+405 RDGAAVSQFLHWL
-418 SIEAPKGHLDEIA
+418 SVEAPKGQLDEIA
-431 AAEKLAAF
+431 AADKLAEF
-439 RRQGDLFR
+439 RRRNELFR

-469 ESSNRPIPVNWL
+469 EQSNKPIPVNWL

-493 TTDITRTIAVGQVT
+493 TTDITRTIAVGTVS

-518 KGHIALATTRFPRGT
+518 KGHIALGTTRFPRGT
-533 TGSALDSIARR
+533 TGSSLDAIARR

-569 GPQRISKMPNR
+569 GPQRISKVPNR

-608 VTVIEDK
+608 VTVVEDK
-615 EHPGMLAFETLTLA
+615 DHPGMLCFETLTLA
-629 PIDLEAIDRSLLTA
+629 PIDLDAIDRSLLTA

-649 NAYHKRV
+649 NAYHTRV
-656 RDTIA
+656 RETIT
-661 PLVDAATAKWLEG
+661 PLVDKDTAKWLEG

>member
-1 MPVGRKEGNGMNEQ
+1 MNEHT
-15 ATGSQAAALAVKYL
+15 TGAEAAADAIKNL
-29 KINMSLSEFEQFLD
+29 KLNMSLADFEQLLA
-43 GAVAAPEGERR
+43 GAVAAPEGERSEE
-54 DDWIALVAPDADD
+54 WIALVAPGADADT
-67 AAKRQLAAA
+67 RRRLAAA
-76 HEDRAQ
+76 RESRAIAVKGQ
-82 AVRRQAS
+82 AR
-89 QPVAA
+89 QPVST
-94 RVAALRKELAVQKL
+94 RLAALRKELAAQKL

-146 LKDKAAIFV
+146 LKDKAAVFV

-165 QVDSRLFE
+165 QVDAQLFE

-178 NEPPEAWITANLKK
+178 NEPQEAWIAANLKK
-192 GEVLGFDPWLVTADA
+192 GEVLGFDPWLITPDA

-222 KSIERNP
+222 KVVDRNP
-229 LDAAWGDQPPEPIA
+229 LDAAWADQPPEPIA
-243 AVWPQDTRH
+243 PVWPQETQH
-252 AGLSAAEKRQLI
+252 AGQSAADKRQLI
-264 AKKLKEN
+264 ARKLKEK
-271 GHDAAVISAPDSLA
+271 GQDAAVISAPDSLA

-308 KQGRVDLFMDP
+308 KEGKVDLFIDP

-333 VAVQPKSGF
+333 VAVQSKSGF
-342 LSALDALGRSGA
+342 LSALDTLGRGGA
-354 TVAVDAMTAGVAIF
+354 TVAVDAMTAGVAIS

-375 AKPAVGEDPC
+375 AKPAIGEDAC
-385 ALPKACKNR
+385 ALPKACKNL
-394 VEIEGARAAHR
+394 VEIEGARSAHR
-405 RDGAAVSRFLHWL
+405 RDGAAVSQFLHWL
-418 SIEAPKGHLDEIA
+418 SIEAPKGGLDEIV
-431 AAEKLAAF
+431 AAERLAAF
-439 RRQGDLFR
+439 RRQGELFR

-481 YLVDSGGQYLDG
+481 YLVDSGAQYLDG
-493 TTDITRTIAVGQVT
+493 TTDITRTIAVGQVS

-615 EHPGMLAFETLTLA
+615 AHSGMLCFETLTLA
-629 PIDLEAIDRSLLTA
+629 PIDLEAIDRTLLTA

-656 RDTIA
+656 RETIA
-661 PLVDAATAKWLEG
+661 PLVDKATAKWLEG

>member
-1 MPVGRKEGNGMNEQ
+1 
-15 ATGSQAAALAVKYL
+15 
-29 KINMSLSEFEQFLD
+29 MSLTDFEQFLD
-43 GAVAAPEGERR
+43 GSVAAPEGERP
-54 DDWIALVAPDADD
+54 DDWIALLAPGADEETRRGLTVALATRAAD
-67 AAKRQLAAA
+67 
-76 HEDRAQ
+76 
-82 AVRRQAS
+82 VRRQTRPPIS
-89 QPVAA
+89 A
-94 RVAALRKELAVQKL
+94 RLAALRKELASQDL
-108 DGFLVPR
+108 AGFLVPR

-129 RLAWISN
+129 RLAWIAN
-136 FTGSAGLAIV
+136 FTGSAGLVIV

-165 QVDSRLFE
+165 QVDAQLFE

-178 NEPPEAWITANLKK
+178 NEPPESWIAANLKK
-192 GEVLGFDPWLVTADA
+192 GEVLGFDPWLTTPDA

-222 KSIERNP
+222 KAVDRNP
-229 LDAAWGDQPPEPIA
+229 LDAAWVDQPPEPIA
-243 AVWPQDTRH
+243 PIWPQATEH
-252 AGLSAAEKRQLI
+252 AGMSAAEKRALI
-264 AKKLKEN
+264 ARKLKEK
-271 GHDAAVISAPDSLA
+271 GQDAAVISAPDSLA

-295 PRTPFALGYAIID
+295 PRTPFALGYAVID
-308 KQGRVDLFMDP
+308 KEGKVDLFIDP
-319 RKLTQEARAHLGNE
+319 RKLTAEARAHLGNE
-333 VAVQPKSGF
+333 VAVQPKAGF
-342 LSALDALGRSGA
+342 LPALDALGKSGA
-354 TVAVDAMTAGVAIF
+354 TVVVDAMTAGVAIY

-385 ALPKACKNR
+385 ALPKACKNP
-394 VEIEGARAAHR
+394 VEVEGSRAAHR
-405 RDGAAVSRFLHWL
+405 RDGAAVSQFLHWL
-418 SIEAPKGHLDEIA
+418 SIEAPKGGLDEIA
-431 AAEKLAAF
+431 AADKLASF
-439 RRQGDLFR
+439 RRRNDLFR

-469 ESSNRPIPVNWL
+469 EQSNKPIPVNWL

-507 AEMKDR
+507 PEMKDR

-615 EHPGMLAFETLTLA
+615 QHPGMLCFETLTLA
-629 PIDLEAIDRSLLTA
+629 PIDLNAVDRSLLTA

-649 NAYHKRV
+649 NAYHTRV
-656 RDTIA
+656 RATIT
-661 PLVDAATAKWLEG
+661 PLVDTKTAKWLEE

>member
-1 MPVGRKEGNGMNEQ
+1 MNEH
-15 ATGSQAAALAVKYL
+15 ATGSQQIASAHQKL
-29 KINMSLSEFEQFLD
+29 KSNMSLIEFERLLD
-43 GAVAAPEGERR
+43 GSVAAPDGERP
-54 DDWIALVAPDADD
+54 DEWISLVAPGADED
-67 AAKRQLAAA
+67 TKQRLSAA
-76 HEDRAQ
+76 HASRA
-82 AVRRQAS
+82 ADVKK
-89 QPVAA
+89 QPRPPISA
-94 RVAALRKELAVQKL
+94 RIAALRQELSGQNL
-108 DGFLVPR
+108 DGFVVPR

-129 RLAWISN
+129 RLAWIAN

-146 LKDKAAIFV
+146 LKNKAAIFI

-165 QVDSRLFE
+165 QVDATLFE

-178 NEPPEAWITANLKK
+178 TEPPEAWIAANLKK

-222 KSIERNP
+222 KAVDRNP
-229 LDAAWGDQPPEPIA
+229 LDDAWAGQPPEPIA
-243 AVWPQDTRH
+243 PIWPQDTRH
-252 AGLSAAEKRQLI
+252 AGQSSGEKRHLI
-264 AKKLKEN
+264 AKKLQER
-271 GHDAAVISAPDSLA
+271 GQDAAVISAPDSLA

-308 KQGRVDLFMDP
+308 KDGKVDLFIDP
-319 RKLTQEARAHLGNE
+319 RKLTAEARQHLGNE

-342 LSALDALGRSGA
+342 LPALDALAKASA
-354 TVAVDAMTAGVAIF
+354 TVAVDAMTAGAAIS

-375 AKPAVGEDPC
+375 ARPAIGEDPC
-385 ALPKACKNR
+385 ALPKACKNP
-394 VEIEGARAAHR
+394 VEVEGSRAAHR
-405 RDGAAVSRFLHWL
+405 RDGAAVSQFLHWL
-418 SIEAPKGHLDEIA
+418 SIEAPKGQLNEIV
-431 AAEKLAAF
+431 AAEKLASF
-439 RRQGDLFR
+439 RRRNDLFR

-469 ESSNRPIPVNWL
+469 EESNRPIPVNWL
-481 YLVDSGGQYLDG
+481 FLVDSGGQYLDG
-493 TTDITRTIAVGQVT
+493 TTDITRTIAVGQVS

-533 TGSALDSIARR
+533 TGSALDAIARR
-544 PLWEVGLD
+544 PLWEAGLD

-580 VPLEVGMIVSNEP
+580 VPLEVGMIISNEP

-615 EHPGMLAFETLTLA
+615 AHPGMLCFETLTLA
-629 PIDLEAIDRSLLTA
+629 PIDLDAIDRSLLTA

-649 NAYHKRV
+649 NAYHERV
-656 RDTIA
+656 RQTIT

>member
-1 MPVGRKEGNGMNEQ
+1 MNDHAMRSQ
-15 ATGSQAAALAVKYL
+15 AVAAALENI
-29 KINMSLSEFEQFLD
+29 KINMSLREFEQLLE
-43 GAVAAPEGERR
+43 GTVAAPEGERSEE
-54 DDWIALVAPDADD
+54 WIALVAPGADEQT
-67 AAKRQLAAA
+67 KRRLSAA
-76 HEDRAQ
+76 HDSWARSVKSQ
-82 AVRRQAS
+82 ARE
-89 QPVAA
+89 PVSA
-94 RVAALRKELAVQKL
+94 RLAALRKELAAQKL
-108 DGFLVPR
+108 DGFLIPR

-129 RLAWISN
+129 RLAWISD
-136 FTGSAGLAIV
+136 FTGSAGFAIV
-146 LKDKAAIFV
+146 LADKAAIFV

-165 QVDSRLFE
+165 QVDAKLFE
-173 IRHLI
+173 IRHVVT
-178 NEPPEAWITANLKK
+178 EPPEAWIAANLKT
-192 GEVLGFDPWLVTADA
+192 GAVLGFDPWLTTADA
-207 AQRYREAARKAGAEL
+207 ARRYREAARKAGAEL
-222 KSIERNP
+222 KAVERNP
-229 LDAAWGDQPPEPIA
+229 LDDAWTDQPPEPIA
-243 AVWPQDTRH
+243 PIWPQDTRH
-252 AGLSAAEKRQLI
+252 AGMSAADKRQLI
-264 AKKLKEN
+264 ARKLKEK
-271 GHDAAVISAPDSLA
+271 GQDAAVISAPDSLA

-308 KQGRVDLFMDP
+308 TGGRVDLFVDP

-333 VAVQPKSGF
+333 VAVQPKTGF
-342 LSALDALGRSGA
+342 LPALDALGKSGA
-354 TVAVDAMTAGVAIF
+354 SVAVDAMTAGVAIS

-375 AKPAVGEDPC
+375 AKPAFDEDPC
-385 ALPKACKNR
+385 ALPKACKNP
-394 VEIEGARAAHR
+394 VEVEGARAAHR
-405 RDGAAVSRFLHWL
+405 RDGAAVSQFLHWL
-418 SIEAPKGHLDEIA
+418 SIAAPKGGLDEIA

-469 ESSNRPIPVNWL
+469 EQSNRPIPVNSL

-493 TTDITRTIAVGQVT
+493 TTDITRTIAVGSVT
-507 AEMKDR
+507 PEMKDR

-533 TGSALDSIARR
+533 TGSALDAIARR

-580 VPLEVGMIVSNEP
+580 VALEVGMIISNEP

-615 EHPGMLAFETLTLA
+615 AHPGMLCFETLTLA
-629 PIDLEAIDRSLLTA
+629 PIDLEAIDRTLLTA

-649 NAYHKRV
+649 NAYHQRV
-656 RDTIA
+656 RETIT

>member
-1 MPVGRKEGNGMNEQ
+1 MNEH
-15 ATGSQAAALAVKYL
+15 ATRSQAVASAIENIKL
-29 KINMSLSEFEQFLD
+29 NMSLTEFEQLLD
-43 GAVAAPEGERR
+43 GAIAAPEGERSEE
-54 DDWIALVAPDADD
+54 WIALVAPGADADTRRRLVTAYASWAE
-67 AAKRQLAAA
+67 AAK
-76 HEDRAQ
+76 AQ
-82 AVRRQAS
+82 AR
-89 QPVAA
+89 QPVSA
-94 RVAALRKELAVQKL
+94 RLAALRKELASQQL

-136 FTGSAGLAIV
+136 FTGSAGLAVV

-165 QVDSRLFE
+165 QVDAQLFE

-178 NEPPEAWITANLKK
+178 NEPPEAWIAGTLKK
-192 GEVLGFDPWLVTADA
+192 GEILGFDPWLITPDA

-222 KSIERNP
+222 KAVDRNP
-229 LDAAWGDQPPEPIA
+229 LDAAWADQPPEPIA
-243 AVWPQDTRH
+243 PIWPQDTRH
-252 AGLSAAEKRQLI
+252 AGMSAGEKRQLI
-264 AKKLKEN
+264 ASKLKEK
-271 GHDAAVISAPDSLA
+271 GQDAAVISAPDSLA

-295 PRTPFALGYAIID
+295 PRTPFALGYAIVD
-308 KQGRVDLFMDP
+308 KEGKVDLFVDP

-333 VAVQPKSGF
+333 IAVQPKSGF
-342 LSALDALGRSGA
+342 VPALDSLGKQGA
-354 TVAVDAMTAGVAIF
+354 VVAVDAMTAGVAIF

-385 ALPKACKNR
+385 ALPKACKNP

-405 RDGAAVSRFLHWL
+405 RDGAAVSQFLHWL
-418 SIEAPKGHLDEIA
+418 SIEAPKGGLDEIA
-431 AAEKLAAF
+431 AAERLAEF
-439 RRQGDLFR
+439 RRRNDLFR

-469 ESSNRPIPVNWL
+469 EKSNRPIPVNWL

-507 AEMKDR
+507 QEMKDR

-580 VPLEVGMIVSNEP
+580 VTLDVGMIISNEP

-615 EHPGMLAFETLTLA
+615 QHPGMLCFETLTLA
-629 PIDLEAIDRSLLTA
+629 PIDLNAIDRSLLTA

-649 NAYHKRV
+649 NAYHERV
-656 RDTIA
+656 RQTIK
-661 PLVDAATAKWLEG
+661 PLVDPATAKWLEG
-674 ATRAI
+674 AARAI

>member
-1 MPVGRKEGNGMNEQ
+1 MNEH
-15 ATGSQAAALAVKYL
+15 ATRSEAVVSALKNIKV
-29 KINMSLSEFEQFLD
+29 NMSLTELEQVLA
-43 GAVAAPEGERR
+43 GSVAAPDGERP
-54 DDWIALVAPDADD
+54 DEWIALVAPGADED
-67 AAKRQLAAA
+67 TKRRLSAA
-76 HEDRAQ
+76 HESWARDVKRQ
-82 AVRRQAS
+82 VR
-89 QPVAA
+89 QPVSA
-94 RVAALRKELAVQKL
+94 RHAALRKELHTQNL
-108 DGFLVPR
+108 DGFLIPR

-146 LKDKAAIFV
+146 LKDKAAVFV

-165 QVDSRLFE
+165 QIDATLFE

-178 NEPPEAWITANLKK
+178 TEPPEAWIAANLKK
-192 GEVLGFDPWLVTADA
+192 GEVLGFDPWLITPDA

-222 KSIERNP
+222 KAVDRNP
-229 LDAAWGDQPPEPIA
+229 LDEAWSDQPPEPIA
-243 AVWPQDTRH
+243 PIWPQDTRH
-252 AGLSAAEKRQLI
+252 AGQSSAEKRQLI
-264 AKKLKEN
+264 ARKLKER
-271 GHDAAVISAPDSLA
+271 GQDAAVISAPDSLA

-308 KQGRVDLFMDP
+308 KDGKVDLFIDP
-319 RKLTQEARAHLGNE
+319 RKLTAEARQHLGNE

-342 LSALDALGRSGA
+342 LPALDALGKTGS
-354 TVAVDAMTAGVAIF
+354 TVVVDGMTAGVAIY
-368 DRLKAAG
+368 DRLSAAG

-385 ALPKACKNR
+385 ALPKACKNP
-394 VEIEGARAAHR
+394 VEVEGSRAAHR
-405 RDGAAVSRFLHWL
+405 RDGAAVSQFLHWL
-418 SIEAPKGHLDEIA
+418 SIEAPKGQLNEII
-431 AAEKLAAF
+431 AAEKLASF
-439 RRQGDLFR
+439 RRRNDLFR

-469 ESSNRPIPVNWL
+469 EESNRPIPVNWL
-481 YLVDSGGQYLDG
+481 FLVDSGGQYLDG
-493 TTDITRTIAVGQVT
+493 TTDITRTIAVGKAS

-533 TGSALDSIARR
+533 TGSSLDAIARR

-580 VPLEVGMIVSNEP
+580 VPLEVGMIISNEP

-608 VTVIEDK
+608 VTVVEDK
-615 EHPGMLAFETLTLA
+615 DHPGMLAFETLTLA
-629 PIDLEAIDRSLLTA
+629 PIDLEAVDRSLLTA

-649 NAYHKRV
+649 NAYHTRV
-656 RDTIA
+656 RETIT

>member
-1 MPVGRKEGNGMNEQ
+1 MTLTELEQ
-15 ATGSQAAALAVKYL
+15 L
-29 KINMSLSEFEQFLD
+29 LD
-43 GAVAAPEGERR
+43 GSVAAPEGERP
-54 DDWIALVAPDADD
+54 DDWIALVAPGADED
-67 AAKRQLAAA
+67 TKRRLNAA
-76 HEDRAQ
+76 HTSWAEGARGRAREPI
-82 AVRRQAS
+82 ATRLA
-89 QPVAA
+89 
-94 RVAALRKELAVQKL
+94 AVQKELVAQGL

-136 FTGSAGLAIV
+136 FTGSAGLVIV

-165 QVDSRLFE
+165 QVDAKLFE
-173 IRHLI
+173 IKHLV
-178 NEPPEAWITANLKK
+178 NEPPEAWIAANLKK
-192 GEVLGFDPWLVTADA
+192 GEVLGFDPWLTTPDA

-222 KSIERNP
+222 KAVDRNP
-229 LDAAWGDQPPEPIA
+229 LDAAWSDQPPEPIA
-243 AVWPQDTRH
+243 PIWPQDTRH
-252 AGLSAAEKRQLI
+252 SGQSAADKRQLI
-264 AKKLKEN
+264 AKKLKER
-271 GHDAAVISAPDSLA
+271 GQDAAVISAPDSLA

-308 KQGRVDLFMDP
+308 KEGKVDLFIDP
-319 RKLTQEARAHLGNE
+319 RKLTAEARAHLGNE

-342 LSALDALGRSGA
+342 LPSLDSLGKTGA
-354 TVAVDAMTAGVAIF
+354 AVAVDAMTAGVAIF

-375 AKPAVGEDPC
+375 AKPMVGEDPC
-385 ALPKACKNR
+385 ALPKACKNP
-394 VEIEGARAAHR
+394 VEIDGARAAHR
-405 RDGAAVSRFLHWL
+405 RDGAAISQFLHWL
-418 SIEAPKGHLDEIA
+418 SIEAPKGGLDEIA
-431 AAEKLAAF
+431 AVEKLASF
-439 RRQGDLFR
+439 RRQRDMFR

-469 ESSNRPIPVNWL
+469 EQSNRPIPANWL

-493 TTDITRTIAVGQVT
+493 TTDITRTIAVGKVT
-507 AEMKDR
+507 PEMKDR

-580 VPLEVGMIVSNEP
+580 VALEVGMIISNEP

-615 EHPGMLAFETLTLA
+615 DHPGMLCFETLTLA
-629 PIDLEAIDRSLLTA
+629 PIDLEAIDRALMTA

-649 NAYHKRV
+649 NAYHTRV
-656 RDTIA
+656 RETLM
-661 PLVDAATAKWLEG
+661 PLVDSATAKWLEG